1 MKIGFLACIAVAM
14 LLLFYNTTT
23 YGALATMLNP
33 NQYNYWGSGGSTNGL
48 VIVGFSI
55 QDRNERSDILNAGT
69 EDTREFWHRV
79 TFSYGRQVIIGEGTP
94 IGNE

>member
-14 LLLFYNTTT
+14 LLLFSNTTT
-23 YGALATMLNP
+23 YAALATMLNP
-33 NQYNYWGSGGSTNGL
+33 NEYNYWHGSTNGL

-55 QDRNERSDILNAGT
+55 QDRNELSDILQTGT
-69 EDTREFWHRV
+69 DETREFWHRV
-79 TFSYGRQVIIGEGTP
+79 TFSYGRQVIIGEETP

>member
-1 MKIGFLACIAVAM
+1 MKIGFLACIAIAM
-14 LLLFYNTTT
+14 LLLFSNTTT

-33 NQYNYWGSGGSTNGL
+33 NHYNYWGSGGSTNGL

-55 QDRNERSDILNAGT
+55 QDRNELSDILHTGT
-69 EDTREFWHRV
+69 DETREFWHRV
-79 TFSYGRQVIIGEGTP
+79 TFSYGRQVIIGEETP